1 MTLTAR
7 TKRYLDADADAGAFF
22 LAIGLFLT
30 ATFAAFV
37 AFVVGLM
44 QPVFVMGGS
53 EAFFSTSPLSLC
65 VQTGVVAVCSWV
77 TFWCTRVLCP

>member
-7 TKRYLDADADAGAFF
+7 TKDYLNADADAGAFF
-22 LAIGLFLT
+22 LALGLFLT

-44 QPVFVMGGS
+44 QPVFVGS
-53 EAFFSTSPLSLC
+53 GSDPFFATTSLSLC
-65 VQTGVVAVCSWV
+65 VQTGVVLVSSWV
-77 TFWCTRVLCP
+77 TFWCIRVLCP